1 MGCTLHVARGHH
13 RGHHIRRRARARAVG
28 SKPRLSSCSR
38 AHNGPESLM
47 IVWRTT
53 CMACSM
59 SARGHKK
66 TSGVM
71 L

>member
-1 MGCTLHVARGHH
+1 MGCTLHVARDHH
-13 RGHHIRRRARARAVG
+13 RGHHIRRRARVRAVG

-38 AHNGPESLM
+38 AHNGPEWFLM

-59 SARGHKK
+59 S
-66 TSGVM
+66 GVM